1 MVHYVCD
8 VCEPLSAPF
17 VPPRQIHGAHIQAG
31 VSTASMGKFDRRLV
45 GEKEGERLPAGKRR
59 KFMDVT
65 DTQTER
71 KQLSGLADRFLRERC
86 AMRGGEGRMGPS
98 SHLYRWIWC

>member
-1 MVHYVCD
+1 MM
-8 VCEPLSAPF
+8 SANLCLPHSS
-17 VPPRQIHGAHIQAG
+17 RQIHGAHIQAG

-86 AMRGGEGRMGPS
+86 VMRGGKNGPKFTHITGIGAGCS
-98 SHLYRWIWC
+98 GDG